1 MKTLRSRYVRRVL
14 VPVMAVSV
22 LSACGKWT
30 YQAMAPSRVVSEKEP
45 SRVRLTMLD
54 GGRMDL
60 GDPIVSGSEI
70 IGHPVHGPNTPEHYT
85 LRVATDSVAAIE
97 IRETNV
103 LATTLLVA
111 WGLISVVVIVAQG
124 VYCNSHPSGWGC

>member
-1 MKTLRSRYVRRVL
+1 MKRFRSRYVRRVL

-70 IGHPVHGPNTPEHYT
+70 IGHPVHGPNGPEHYT
-85 LRVATDSVAAIE
+85 LRAATDSVAAIE
-97 IRETNV
+97 IREINV
-103 LATTLLVA
+103 LATVLMVPLGLVF
-111 WGLISVVVIVAQG
+111 VVGAVLSGA
-124 VYCNSHPSGWGC
+124 YCNSFPQNC

>member
-1 MKTLRSRYVRRVL
+1 MKRFRSMHVRRVL
-14 VPVMAVSV
+14 VPVMAVSL

-70 IGHPVHGPNTPEHYT
+70 IGHPVHGPNGPEHYT
-85 LRVATDSVAAIE
+85 LRAATDSVAAIE
-97 IRETNV
+97 IREINV
-103 LATTLLVA
+103 LATVLMVPLGLVF
-111 WGLISVVVIVAQG
+111 VVGAVLSGA
-124 VYCNSHPSGWGC
+124 YCNSFPQNC